1 MKQLRKIL
9 VALLVAAMLVSSLT
23 VAFAASKVK
32 MTGTAYLRSGPG
44 LDYSIKTSIPKGKS
58 VSYQN
63 STKKDDRGVAWY
75 KVTYNGKTGWVS
87 SKYASLNGS
96 SSGSSTS
103 GTKVKATG
111 NVNIRSAAGTGYK
124 SMGILPKGKTATYLG
139 ESKKDSRGVR
149 WYYIK
154 YSGKTGWVSSKY
166 AKLV

>member
-23 VAFAASKVK
+23 VALAASKVK

-44 LDYSIKTSIPKGKS
+44 LDYSIKSSIPKGKTA
-58 VSYQN
+58 SYQN

-75 KVTYNGKTGWVS
+75 KVKYNGKTGWVS
-87 SKYASLNGS
+87 SRYASLNGS
-96 SSGSSTS
+96 SSGSTT

-111 NVNIRSAAGTGYK
+111 NVHIRSAAGTGFR
-124 SMGILPKGKTATYLG
+124 SMGVLPKGKTATYLN

-154 YSGKTGWVSSKY
+154 YNGKTGWVSSKLT
-166 AKLV
+166 KLV